1 MRYSV
6 SATRLRPRNAPGAL
20 RYQRV
25 SDVASGSPST
35 LFSDNAPPLMSTMQA
50 ARVPSAGADF
60 EIVDC
65 PVPEP
70 DAGEVRLRVEAC
82 GICHSDAFVKEGTF
96 PGIDYPRVPG
106 HEVAGVV
113 DAVGA
118 DVSQWS
124 EGDRVGV
131 GWHGGHCFTCDAC
144 REGDFVNCENA
155 LVTGIS
161 FDGGYAEYM
170 TAPAEAVAKM
180 PDDLSAEDAAPLLCA
195 GITTFNALRN
205 QDLRP
210 GDLVAVQGIGGLGH
224 LGVQYAAAMGLEV
237 AALSTSPDK
246 EELAHDLGAAH
257 FIDASS
263 TDAAEALQA
272 LGGADLILA
281 TAPNSA
287 AITSVVSGLGRDGDL
302 VIVAATGEAVEV
314 PPMALIQGR
323 KSVSGWPSGDADD
336 SEDTLA
342 FSAQAHALP
351 KIETFPLEEAAAAYD
366 RMINNEA
373 RFRAVL
379 TMEH

>member
-1 MRYSV
+1 M
-6 SATRLRPRNAPGAL
+6 
-20 RYQRV
+20 
-25 SDVASGSPST
+25 
-35 LFSDNAPPLMSTMQA
+35 PPMKA

-60 EIVDC
+60 EIVDL

-70 DAGEVRLRVEAC
+70 DAHEVRLRVEAC

-96 PGIDYPRVPG
+96 PGLEYPRVPG

-113 DAVGA
+113 DAVGT
-118 DVSQWS
+118 DVTQWA

-144 REGDFVNCENA
+144 REGDFVNCENG
-155 LVTGIS
+155 LVTGIH

-180 PDDLSAEDAAPLLCA
+180 PEGLDATDAAPLLCA

-205 QDLRP
+205 QDLQP

-237 AALSTSPDK
+237 VALSTSTDK
-246 EELAHDLGAAH
+246 EALAHDLGAAH
-257 FIDASS
+257 FVDASS

-272 LGGADLILA
+272 RGGADLILA
-281 TAPNSA
+281 TAPNA
-287 AITSVVSGLGRDGDL
+287 DAITSVVGGLGRDGRL
-302 VIVAATGEAVEV
+302 VIVAVTGEAVEV

-323 KSVSGWPSGDADD
+323 RSVSGWPSGDAKD
-336 SEDTLA
+336 SEETLV
-342 FSAQAHALP
+342 FSAQAEALP
-351 KIETFPLEEAAAAYD
+351 EIETFPLEEAGAAYD
-366 RMINNEA
+366 RMINNDA

-379 TMEH
+379 TMDH

>member
-1 MRYSV
+1 
-6 SATRLRPRNAPGAL
+6 
-20 RYQRV
+20 
-25 SDVASGSPST
+25 
-35 LFSDNAPPLMSTMQA
+35 MSTMQA
-50 ARVPSAGADF
+50 ARIPSAGADF
-60 EIVDC
+60 EITDL
-65 PVPEP
+65 PMPAP
-70 DAGEVRLRVEAC
+70 DAHEVRIRVEAC

-96 PGIDYPRVPG
+96 PGLEYPRVPG

-113 DAVGA
+113 DAVGT
-118 DVSQWS
+118 DVTQWS

-144 REGDFVNCENA
+144 RTGDFVNCENG
-155 LVTGIS
+155 LVTGIHY
-161 FDGGYAEYM
+161 DGGYAEYM

-180 PDDLSAEDAAPLLCA
+180 PEALAAEDAAPLLCA

-205 QDLRP
+205 QGLQP

-237 AALSTSPDK
+237 VALSTSADK
-246 EELAHDLGAAH
+246 EALAHDLGASH
-257 FIDASS
+257 FVDVSN
-263 TDAAEALQA
+263 TDPAEALQRR
-272 LGGADLILA
+272 GGADLILA
-281 TAPNSA
+281 TAPNA
-287 AITSVVSGLGRDGDL
+287 DAITSVLGGLGRDGDL

-323 KSVSGWPSGDADD
+323 KSVSGWPSGDAKD

-342 FSAQAHALP
+342 FSAQAEALP
-351 KIETFPLEEAAAAYD
+351 EIETFSLEEAGAAYA

-379 TMEH
+379 TMDH

>member
-1 MRYSV
+1 
-6 SATRLRPRNAPGAL
+6 
-20 RYQRV
+20 
-25 SDVASGSPST
+25 
-35 LFSDNAPPLMSTMQA
+35 MSTMHAVQ
-50 ARVPSAGADF
+50 VPEAGGDF
-60 EIVDC
+60 ETVERPIPAPAPNEIRVQVD
-65 PVPEP
+65 
-70 DAGEVRLRVEAC
+70 AC

-113 DAVGA
+113 DAIGEN
-118 DVSQWS
+118 VSQWQ

-155 LVTGIS
+155 LITGIS

-180 PDDLSAEDAAPLLCA
+180 PDDLSAEEAAPLLCA
-195 GITTFNALRN
+195 GITTYNALRN
-205 QDLRP
+205 QGLRP

-224 LGVQYAAAMGLEV
+224 LGVQYAAAMGCEV
-237 AALSTSPDK
+237 AALSTSADK
-246 EELAHDLGAAH
+246 EDLALNLGASH

-263 TDAAEALQA
+263 GDAAEALQA

-281 TAPNSA
+281 TAPNSD
-287 AITSVVSGLGRDGDL
+287 AITSVVGGLGRDGSL
-302 VIVAATGEAVEV
+302 VIVAATGDPVEV

-323 KSVSGWPSGDADD
+323 KSVSGWPSGSAND
-336 SEDTLA
+336 SEDTLD
-342 FSAQAHALP
+342 FSALTGVTP
-351 KIETFPLEEAAAAYD
+351 EIETFPLNEAGTAYD
-366 RMINNEA
+366 RMMTNEA

-379 TMEH
+379 TMNH

>member
-1 MRYSV
+1 MK
-6 SATRLRPRNAPGAL
+6 
-20 RYQRV
+20 
-25 SDVASGSPST
+25 
-35 LFSDNAPPLMSTMQA
+35 A

-60 EIVDC
+60 EIVDL

-70 DAGEVRLRVEAC
+70 DAHEVRVRVEAC
-82 GICHSDAFVKEGTF
+82 GVCHSDAFVKEGTF
-96 PGIDYPRVPG
+96 PGLEYPRVPG

-113 DAVGA
+113 DAVGP
-118 DVSQWS
+118 DVPQWT

-144 REGDFVNCENA
+144 REGDFVNCENG
-155 LVTGIS
+155 LVTGIH

-180 PDDLSAEDAAPLLCA
+180 PEELAAEDAAPLLCA

-237 AALSTSPDK
+237 VALSTSADK
-246 EELAHDLGAAH
+246 ETLAHDLGAAH
-257 FIDASS
+257 FVDVSS
-263 TDAAEALQA
+263 TDPAEALQA
-272 LGGADLILA
+272 RGGADLILA
-281 TAPNSA
+281 TAPNA
-287 AITSVVSGLGRDGDL
+287 DAITSVVGGLGRDGDL

-314 PPMALIQGR
+314 PPMALIEGR
-323 KSVSGWPSGDADD
+323 KSVSGWPSGDAKA

-342 FSAQAHALP
+342 FSAQAEALP
-351 KIETFPLEEAAAAYD
+351 EIETFSLTEAGAAYD

-373 RFRAVL
+373 RFRAIL
-379 TMEH
+379 TVDH

>member
-1 MRYSV
+1 M
-6 SATRLRPRNAPGAL
+6 
-20 RYQRV
+20 
-25 SDVASGSPST
+25 
-35 LFSDNAPPLMSTMQA
+35 PPMKA

-60 EIVDC
+60 EIVDL
-65 PVPEP
+65 PVPDP
-70 DAGEVRLRVEAC
+70 DAHEVRLRVEAC

-96 PGIDYPRVPG
+96 PGLEYPRVPG

-113 DAVGA
+113 DAVGT
-118 DVSQWS
+118 DVTQWA

-144 REGDFVNCENA
+144 REGDFVNCENG
-155 LVTGIS
+155 LVTGIH

-180 PDDLSAEDAAPLLCA
+180 PEGLDATDAAPLLCA

-205 QDLRP
+205 QDLQP

-237 AALSTSPDK
+237 VALSTSTDK
-246 EELAHDLGAAH
+246 EALAHDLGATH
-257 FIDASS
+257 FVDASS

-272 LGGADLILA
+272 RGGADLILA
-281 TAPNSA
+281 TAPNA
-287 AITSVVSGLGRDGDL
+287 DAITSVVGGLGRDGSL
-302 VIVAATGEAVEV
+302 VIVAVTGEAVEV

-323 KSVSGWPSGDADD
+323 RSVSGWPSGDAKD
-336 SEDTLA
+336 SEETLA
-342 FSAQAHALP
+342 FSAQAEALP
-351 KIETFPLEEAAAAYD
+351 EIETFSLAEAGTAYD
-366 RMINNEA
+366 RMINNDA

-379 TMEH
+379 TMDH

>member
-1 MRYSV
+1 
-6 SATRLRPRNAPGAL
+6 
-20 RYQRV
+20 
-25 SDVASGSPST
+25 
-35 LFSDNAPPLMSTMQA
+35 MSTMQA

-60 EIVDC
+60 ELVDL
-65 PVPEP
+65 PVPDP
-70 DAGEVRLRVEAC
+70 NANEVRIRVEAC

-96 PGIDYPRVPG
+96 PGIEYPRVPG

-113 DAVGA
+113 DAVGS

-124 EGDRVGV
+124 AGDRVGV

-144 REGDFVNCENA
+144 REGDFVNCENG
-155 LVTGIS
+155 LITGIS

-180 PDDLSAEDAAPLLCA
+180 PEDLAAEEAAPLLCA

-205 QDLRP
+205 QDLQP

-224 LGVQYAAAMGLEV
+224 LAVQYAAAMGLEV
-237 AALSTSPDK
+237 AALSTSADK
-246 EELAHDLGAAH
+246 EGLAHDLGSTH

-281 TAPNSA
+281 TAPSSA
-287 AITSVVSGLGRDGDL
+287 AITSVVGGLGRDGDL

-323 KSVSGWPSGDADD
+323 KSVSGWPSGDAKD
-336 SEDTLA
+336 SEETLS

-351 KIETFPLEEAAAAYD
+351 EIETFPLDEADAAYN